1 MFANVARSRLLPMSV
16 PFRYFGAAAAFQ
28 VSAWLLLLAAG
39 EEILSFE
46 IGLGPIFAARI
57 ADWEPHLRR
66 MVAFWSAVALMTGRY
81 HGQPMEKHLPLPV
94 DAQHFDRW
102 LALFEATAAEACPP
116 AAAAHFIERAR
127 RIAQSLELGI
137 ASSHGVLLPP
147 GGRYRGAA

>member
-1 MFANVARSRLLPMSV
+1 MDSEARRAAATAEIVARTGIDEATIDRLVRRFYGKIRSDTV
-16 PFRYFGAAAAFQ
+16 
-28 VSAWLLLLAAG
+28 
-39 EEILSFE
+39 
-46 IGLGPIFAARI
+46 LGPIFAARI

-66 MVAFWSAVALMTGRY
+66 MVAFWSAVALMSGRY
-81 HGQPMEKHLPLPV
+81 HGQPMERHLPLPV

-137 ASSHGVLLPP
+137 ASRHGVLVPP
-147 GGRYRGAA
+147 GGRYRAAA